1 MFKRQFAVLL
11 RCVLIAAACFALWR
25 ELHGLHIDQLEG
37 DIASVGLARM
47 GAALIATVASFALLG
62 VVEVMAIRRTAA
74 GTGHVVGVRSAMV
87 TAFVANAL
95 SQSVGVSVLTGA
107 AVRLRAYARHG
118 LDAAAVARVTAF
130 VTITATLGLLA
141 AGSVAM
147 YTAGEAASNGPLAFA
162 TRPTALVLALLVLAY
177 LAWSVLRAA
186 GGIGVGRW
194 RLERPSPALAASQV
208 IISALDWL
216 LTGIVLYAV
225 MPANSGA
232 TPALV
237 LGAYMIAQTA
247 AVTSHIPAGAGVF
260 EVIVLAVLTH
270 GAPDAPRTAI
280 VAALVLFRLMYY
292 VLPLCAALAVVVAT
306 RSLRRTVP
314 AVRVHRRSAG
324 LTVEREVQHAG

>member
-11 RCVLIAAACFALWR
+11 RSVLIASACFALWR
-25 ELHGLHIDQLEG
+25 ELHGLQIRQLAD
-37 DIASVGLARM
+37 DIASVGFARM
-47 GAALIATVASFALLG
+47 GAALAATVASFALLG
-62 VVEVMAIRRTAA
+62 VVEVLAVRRTAA
-74 GTGHVVGVRSAMV
+74 SIDHVVGIRSAMV

-107 AVRLRAYARHG
+107 AVRLRAYARQG

-141 AGSVAM
+141 AGSAAM
-147 YTAGEAASNGPLAFA
+147 YRAGEGASSGVAFA
-162 TRPTALVLALLVLAY
+162 TRPMALLLALLVVTY
-177 LAWSVLRAA
+177 LAWSLLGAA

-194 RLERPSPALAASQV
+194 RLERPSPALAAGQV
-208 IISALDWL
+208 LISALDWL
-216 LTGIVLYAV
+216 LTGMVLYAV
-225 MPANSGA
+225 MPTHSGL

-237 LGAYMIAQTA
+237 LGAYLIAQTA

-280 VAALVLFRLMYY
+280 VAALLLFRLMYY
-292 VLPLCAALAVVVAT
+292 VLPLCAALAVVMVT
-306 RSLRRTVP
+306 RSSRRTVP
-314 AVRVHRRSAG
+314 AARVHRRSAG
-324 LTVEREVQHAG
+324 LSMEREVQHAG